1 MWSIL
6 ELVEPLFFLSTDLI
20 HNSIDLFSFNIN
32 LIKYILIK
40 LKKQITLEVTQLVR
54 FWVCSPIIT
63 SSSPLR
69 ATGDLHGR

>member
-54 FWVCSPIIT
+54 F
-63 SSSPLR
+63 
-69 ATGDLHGR
+69 